1 LPVFKFLSGY
11 IDEADTDG
19 SDPGSTGGVLIRPL
33 KRRTAKSELLRRR
46 PEVEDQISEILNLDE
61 HEILR
66 RAEVCDPTSSEYLK
80 PECLVYLIRTNRG
93 KETHNLAEQAAAAL
107 IRRCIKTLPSR
118 IRGFSDLDT
127 QDITDEVIA
136 ELIKRIF
143 EPSERGDYLEVS
155 FELVLKSIRIDV
167 CRKYRAMRSG
177 QVALD
182 ETKDAPDER
191 LDITKAMLIKSALA
205 SLTDGELLIV
215 LLHHFCGLS
224 VNGKEQ
230 QSTIVEVTKLSER
243 TVRNRLWSAKQKLRK
258 AIGGSEG
265 QTDAS

>member
-1 LPVFKFLSGY
+1 MPAFKFLSGD
-11 IDEADTDG
+11 IDEADMDG

-33 KRRTAKSELLRRR
+33 KRRTAKGELLRRR

-107 IRRCIKTLPSR
+107 IRRCIKTLPNR
-118 IRGFSDLDT
+118 IRGFSDLDA
-127 QDITDEVIA
+127 QEVTDEVVA
-136 ELIKRIF
+136 KLIERII

-177 QVALD
+177 QVAHD
-182 ETKDAPDER
+182 ETKDASDER

-215 LLHHFCGLS
+215 LLRHFCGLS

-230 QSTIVEVTKLSER
+230 PTIVEVTKLSER
-243 TVRNRLWSAKQKLRK
+243 TVRNRLWSAKEKLRK
-258 AIGGSEG
+258 AIRGSEG
-265 QTDAS
+265 QTNAS